1 MGNRQLAAG
10 KKPRENPILIE
21 AFAGNGSD
29 GDATLI
35 AQQQV
40 NCVCVCECVFVGVP
54 LADWAGW
61 QSLFKSTCQA
71 APSTVRILNA
81 IVSSLMYI

>member
-40 NCVCVCECVFVGVP
+40 NCVRVCVCVGVA